1 MICSF
6 CGTDNREGNRFCGVC
21 GVRLERRR
29 ADRRVHNDAGYLKC
43 EACGNV
49 NEPSY
54 KFCGMC
60 GIRVDRRT
68 ADRRGTGVSVRS
80 VNGSGGN
87 VMVAPPE
94 TAAASVSSERTTP
107 VGRGESAFE
116 YPHQPSAAPV
126 FRNSSVDRIE
136 RNEKS
141 GIHGPSFLGLND
153 ETEEDASYL
162 MEDEQSSGSGLR
174 KLVLLVILAAIVG
187 LIFVQYR
194 SSLHANPKA
203 APPPQ
208 PSPSVAPQGQNQ
220 PSTAPPAVPDQSQAQ
235 PANQSQPGGQNAAPA
250 ATDPASGGA
259 PQDSAPASQASPDK
273 SEALDRHMNPVN
285 VAERTPDPPL
295 PDTKQETAATKAFD
309 APVPAEQKPSPLLI
323 RAQQFLHGQGVEQ
336 NCEQGLL
343 YLRAAAQKNEPAAAV
358 QMGALYASGRCVHQ
372 DRVMA
377 YRWFNSAHELEPAN
391 QWIQRNMDLLWGQM
405 SEQERRLAGY

>member
-6 CGTDNREGNRFCGVC
+6 CGTDNREGNRFCGFC

-29 ADRRVHNDAGYLKC
+29 AERRVQNESAYLKC

-49 NEPSY
+49 NEPGY

-60 GIRVDRRT
+60 GTRVERRM
-68 ADRRGTGVSVRS
+68 ADRRGLGASVRS
-80 VNGSGGN
+80 MNGSSGN

-94 TAAASVSSERTTP
+94 TSAVKVAGEQSTSAAR
-107 VGRGESAFE
+107 ESGSDFSR
-116 YPHQPSAAPV
+116 HSSAAPI
-126 FRNSSVDRIE
+126 FRSEPVERVTAERSDR
-136 RNEKS
+136 S

-153 ETEEDASYL
+153 EAEEDTSYL

-194 SSLHANPKA
+194 SSLRATPKA
-203 APPPQ
+203 APSAQ
-208 PSPSVAPQGQNQ
+208 PTPSAAPQNQSQ
-220 PSTAPPAVPDQSQAQ
+220 PSTAPSAVPDQSQVQ
-235 PANQSQPGGQNAAPA
+235 PGSQSQPGAQNSSPA
-250 ATDPASGGA
+250 TADPA
-259 PQDSAPASQASPDK
+259 QDSAPASQAPPDK
-273 SEALDRHMNPVN
+273 SETMDSHMNPTN
-285 VAERTPDPPL
+285 VAERTPDPPTT
-295 PDTKQETAATKAFD
+295 DNKAQAAASKTFD
-309 APVPAEQKPSPLLI
+309 ALVPEEQKPSPLLV

-391 QWIQRNMDLLWGQM
+391 QWIQRNMDQLWGQM
-405 SEQERRLAGY
+405 SDQERRLAGY

>member
-6 CGTDNREGNRFCGVC
+6 CGTDNREGNRFCGFC

-29 ADRRVHNDAGYLKC
+29 AERRVHNESAYLKC

-49 NEPSY
+49 NEPGY

-60 GIRVDRRT
+60 GTRVDRRM
-68 ADRRGTGVSVRS
+68 ADRRGTGASLRS
-80 VNGSGGN
+80 VNGSAGN

-94 TAAASVSSERTTP
+94 TATKATEQPVSAARESVSGVSRHSSAASP
-107 VGRGESAFE
+107 V
-116 YPHQPSAAPV
+116 Y
-126 FRNSSVDRIE
+126 
-136 RNEKS
+136 RNESVERLTVERSDKS
-141 GIHGPSFLGLND
+141 GIHGPSFLGLSD
-153 ETEEDASYL
+153 ETEEDGSYL

-187 LIFVQYR
+187 LIFLQYR
-194 SSLHANPKA
+194 SSLHANPKT
-203 APPPQ
+203 APPAQ
-208 PSPSVAPQGQNQ
+208 PSPTVAPQSQGQ
-220 PSTAPPAVPDQSQAQ
+220 PSTAPPAVPDQSQMKSGSESQTGAQ
-235 PANQSQPGGQNAAPA
+235 NSSPATA
-250 ATDPASGGA
+250 DPA
-259 PQDSAPASQASPDK
+259 QDPAPASQAPPDK
-273 SEALDRHMNPVN
+273 SETLDRHLNPTT

-295 PDTKQETAATKAFD
+295 TDNKQESAASKTFD
-309 APVPAEQKPSPLLI
+309 APVPVEQKPSQMLV

-336 NCEQGLL
+336 NCDQGML

-391 QWIQRNMDLLWGQM
+391 QWIQRNMDVLWGQM
-405 SEQERRLAGY
+405 SDQERRLAGY

>member
-6 CGTDNREGNRFCGVC
+6 CGTDNREGNRFCGFC

-29 ADRRVHNDAGYLKC
+29 AERRVHDESAYLKC
-43 EACGNV
+43 DACGNV
-49 NEPSY
+49 NEPGY

-60 GIRVDRRT
+60 GTRVDRRM
-68 ADRRGTGVSVRS
+68 ADRRGTGASVRS
-80 VNGSGGN
+80 VNGSAGN
-87 VMVAPPE
+87 VMVAPLE
-94 TAAASVSSERTTP
+94 TASKAAEQPVSAAR
-107 VGRGESAFE
+107 ESASGVSR
-116 YPHQPSAAPV
+116 HSSAGAPV
-126 FRNSSVDRIE
+126 Y
-136 RNEKS
+136 RNEPVERLAVERSDRS
-141 GIHGPSFLGLND
+141 GIHGPSFLGLSD
-153 ETEEDASYL
+153 ETEEEGSYL

-187 LIFVQYR
+187 LIFLQYR

-203 APPPQ
+203 APP
-208 PSPSVAPQGQNQ
+208 SPTVAPQGQGQPQ
-220 PSTAPPAVPDQSQAQ
+220 PSTAPPAAPDQSQMKTGSE
-235 PANQSQPGGQNAAPA
+235 SQPGAQNSSPA
-250 ATDPASGGA
+250 SADPA
-259 PQDSAPASQASPDK
+259 QDPAPASQAPPDK
-273 SEALDRHMNPVN
+273 SETLNPHVN
-285 VAERTPDPPL
+285 PTTVAERTPDPPTT
-295 PDTKQETAATKAFD
+295 DNKQQSAASKAFD
-309 APVPAEQKPSPLLI
+309 APVPAEQKPSPLLV

-391 QWIQRNMDLLWGQM
+391 QWIQRNMDLIWGQM
-405 SEQERRLAGY
+405 SDQERRLAGY